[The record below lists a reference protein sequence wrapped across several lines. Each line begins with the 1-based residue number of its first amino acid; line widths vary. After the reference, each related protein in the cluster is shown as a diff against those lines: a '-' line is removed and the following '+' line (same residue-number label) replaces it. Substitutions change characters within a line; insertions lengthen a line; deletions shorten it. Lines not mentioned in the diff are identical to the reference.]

1 MLWTDASKL
10 NQGQTAA
17 AVCWE
22 DKSTAKWKEKSIFLG
37 KNKEILDAELWA
49 ISEAL
54 SIAEKILVNSEMPVT
69 IFSDS
74 QRALRAIGLP
84 FTSQENRFLRSQVY
98 QKTKK
103 LQRTGHHIKFR

>member
-1 MLWTDASKL
+1 M
-10 NQGQTAA
+10 NQH
-17 AVCWE
+17 
-22 DKSTAKWKEKSIFLG
+22 KSTAKWKEKIIFLG

-54 SIAEKILVNSEMPVT
+54 GIAEKMPANSKTPVT

-84 FTSQENRFLRSQVY
+84 FTSQENQF
-98 QKTKK
+98 
-103 LQRTGHHIKFR
+103 